1 MPVWRRPTMRMSGCL
16 PRVVPSG
23 FYDAGDLADGFV
35 ESGESR
41 GFADG
46 LHGELQLVVGPSG
59 AAAGVAGGHAEQV
72 VESVARLE
80 RRRGAGCSSARAR
93 WWL

>member
-1 MPVWRRPTMRMSGCL
+1 MPVWRRPSMRMSGCL
-16 PRVVPSG
+16 AAGGAVGVL
-23 FYDAGDLADGFV
+23 DAGDLADGFV

-80 RRRGAGCSSARAR
+80 RGVVRVAAARDR